1 MVMLG
6 LKILCVCGSRGGV
19 WNVTFVALAWL
30 WGGTFSFCDRQRTD
44 DLPVSSGGKNWKS
57 RHCELFSLGTF
68 SSFKTCRLILTTVAK
83 PWARADAHR
92 KGGAPCPL
100 RAKKTEQEKPSRRN
114 PNKVRS
120 RSPGTSSATP
130 APDSNTESW
139 RSTAN
144 QRVGEEA
151 SVEPPVA
158 NCKPYWSRPSCAG
171 SSASGTEGTVG
182 ALGRMG
188 TVV

>member
-1 MVMLG
+1 MLG

-100 RAKKTEQEKPSRRN
+100 RAKKTEHSQQPNACN
-114 PNKVRS
+114 PQSHQFTMLRHTQNRL
-120 RSPGTSSATP
+120 RTSIFH
-130 APDSNTESW
+130 
-139 RSTAN
+139 STLSQLLGKWTAM
-144 QRVGEEA
+144 
-151 SVEPPVA
+151 
-158 NCKPYWSRPSCAG
+158 
-171 SSASGTEGTVG
+171 TTDITVLTG
-182 ALGRMG
+182 QGPRTGFL
-188 TVV
+188 TKWFY